1 MSRIR
6 VMVYGRLKPT
16 SDSAAFE
23 AAFTTVSNSVVGTPG
38 HVKDE
43 LLRNASDPGAYI
55 LMSEWMSK
63 EAFLSW
69 EQSPI
74 HMQKTLPMRP
84 HWKGEGERKIF
95 EIGVRLD

>member
-1 MSRIR
+1 MSGIR
-6 VMVYGRLKPT
+6 VMVYGRLNQAADP
-16 SDSAAFE
+16 AAFE
-23 AAFTTVSNSVVGTPG
+23 SAFATVSSNVQGTPG

-43 LLRNASDPGAYI
+43 LLRDMNDPNAYI
-55 LMSEWMSK
+55 LMSEWASK

-84 HWKGEGERKIF
+84 YWKGEGERKIF